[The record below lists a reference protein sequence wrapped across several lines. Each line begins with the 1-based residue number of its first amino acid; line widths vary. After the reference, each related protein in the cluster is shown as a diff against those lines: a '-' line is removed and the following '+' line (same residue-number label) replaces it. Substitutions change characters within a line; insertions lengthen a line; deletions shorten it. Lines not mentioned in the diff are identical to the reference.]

1 MAEEALSE
9 LERTVIEWRCEQ
21 LVQRFALL
29 NDASDFEALVG
40 LFTEDGVFARPTIPD
55 QPMVGRQVILEQ
67 FKKRPP
73 RTIRHL
79 MANVTITAESHD
91 RASGVCYMI
100 LYSGPPLAEGEKGP
114 PKADGPALI
123 GAFHDSFRKIGG
135 EWLFS
140 RRQGSLGLSVGP

>member
-1 MAEEALSE
+1 MAAQQLSE
-9 LERTVIEWRCEQ
+9 AERTAIEWRCQQ
-21 LVQRFALL
+21 LVNRFALL
-29 NDASDFEALVG
+29 NDANDFEALVA

-67 FKKRPP
+67 FRKRPA

-79 MANVTITAESHD
+79 MANVVITAESAE

-100 LYSGPPLAEGEKGP
+100 LYSGPPAAEGQQGP

-123 GAFHDSFRKIGG
+123 GAFHDSFVKQDG
-135 EWLFS
+135 EWLFA
-140 RRQGSLGLSVGP
+140 RRQGSLGLSVGG